1 MTSEIPARAAPRT
14 TIAVRGARVH
24 NLKNISL
31 EIPRDSLVVVT
42 GLSGSGKSSLAF
54 DTIYAEGQR
63 RYMESLSSY
72 AKRFVAQVA
81 KPDVDF
87 VFGLS
92 PVISIEQKTV
102 GANPRSTVGT
112 MTDIGSYLNL
122 LFATIAEPHCPR
134 TGEPVPGRSSSQ
146 ILEGIL
152 SLPEGTEIELR
163 APAFRVY
170 GEELDFVFTA
180 LRKKGC
186 RRLIVDGKQVDI
198 SEEVALDESRVRN
211 MDAVV
216 DRFVVSPK
224 HEKAIKAG
232 IASALLVGDGLM
244 QVQVTKGAGK
254 AETERFYGGLCSR
267 THHLIYGDI
276 GPSYFVFNLP
286 ESACVT
292 CGGLGVDKLTHPELL
307 VPDPQ
312 RSIRNGCF
320 VHEAFRYN
328 PDNWDGQMMYS
339 LGVAM
344 GFSLDTP
351 WEKLPE
357 AARNAILY
365 GTDQEKITIVL
376 PPEAKEKRDDR
387 EGKEVGFG
395 GIARRVERGYRWYRQ
410 RGEANSRMEE
420 WLDKVMVER
429 TCPDCNGSR
438 LRATRLTFTIAGKN
452 IYDVGQLN
460 FDELLAFLRA
470 VKPTGRSADAGRH
483 VLNEIRKRVELL
495 TGIGLDY
502 LNFNRRSGTLSG
514 GESQRIRL
522 STQIG
527 SGLMGMLYVL
537 DEPSIGLH
545 PKDNVKMIATLESL
559 RDIGNTV
566 IVVEHDEATIRAADH
581 IVEMGPGPGIHGGHV
596 VVQGKLRDVLASK
609 ESPTGQ
615 FLSGRRTIGRPSDRR
630 KGNGAV
636 LTIRGASENNL
647 KSVDVTFPLGML
659 VAVTGASG
667 SGKSTL
673 VNGILYKALWKKL
686 VDTRTL
692 PGKHHSVEGMDNV
705 HRVVNIDQTPIGRNS
720 RSNPATYIGFYDAI
734 RDLFAEAPL
743 SVERDYKA
751 GRFSFNVKGGR
762 CEECQGEGVI
772 TTQLYFMPDV
782 EVTCGACKGARFN
795 SETLEVTL
803 QGKTIDDILNMP
815 VEEGMT
821 FFASEPA
828 IGKKIEVLNDLGLG
842 YLTLGQSATTLSGGE
857 AQRVKIAA
865 ELSKLQ
871 RGKHTLY
878 ILDEPTTGL
887 HLADVERL
895 LDSLNR
901 LVDAGHTVLLIEHHL
916 DVIKTADHVIDLG
929 PAGGHAG
936 GEIVVTGS
944 PQDIATC
951 PRSHTGRFLKEVL
964 RKTPV
969 VERPVRRTEELQE
982 APRPVSRKKKVVPPR
997 KEPVKLVAPKP
1008 VANRLTATAPSFP
1021 PQRFKAVV
1029 TVSGTRTIITVPFD
1043 PNKVWGTR
1051 ARHYASGTIGGHHY
1065 RGLLEPAGIGF
1076 FLALGP
1082 AWRRDKQLDIRKE
1095 IEVVLYPDGLQIS
1108 DLPPDVIQ
1116 ALELE
1121 PDARSRFESLTTGNR
1136 KYIMRWIESA
1146 KRAETRAARIKQMV
1160 GFLKSPPKQRVEQM

>member
-1 MTSEIPARAAPRT
+1 MAPDTAARTAPRT

-24 NLKNISL
+24 NLKNVSL

-112 MTDIGSYLNL
+112 MTDIASYLNL

-134 TGEPVPGRSSSQ
+134 TGEPVPSRSSSQ

-152 SLPEGTEIELR
+152 SLPEGTEVELR
-163 APAFRVY
+163 APAFKVY
-170 GEELDFVFTA
+170 AEELDFVFTE

-186 RRLIVDGKQVDI
+186 RRVIVDGKTVDI
-198 SEEVALDESRVRN
+198 SENTSVDESRVRN

-216 DRFVVSPK
+216 DRFIVNRK

-244 QVQVTKGAGK
+244 QIQVVKGA
-254 AETERFYGGLCSR
+254 ARTEAERFYKTLCSK
-267 THHLIYGDI
+267 THHLIYVDI
-276 GPSYFVFNLP
+276 GPSFFVFNDP
-286 ESACVT
+286 ESACRT

-307 VPDPQ
+307 IPDPQ

-328 PDNWDGQMMYS
+328 PDTWDGQMMYS
-339 LGVAM
+339 LSVAM

-357 AARNAILY
+357 TVRNTILH
-365 GTDQEKITIVL
+365 GADQKKITIAI
-376 PPEAKEKRDDR
+376 PPDAKERRDDR
-387 EGKEVGFG
+387 DGTQVGFG
-395 GIARRVERGYRWYRQ
+395 GIARRIERSYRRYRQ
-410 RGEANSRMEE
+410 RGEANSHMED

-429 TCPDCNGSR
+429 VCPDCSGSR
-438 LRATRLTFTIAGKN
+438 LRATRLLFTIAGKSV
-452 IYDVGQLN
+452 YDVGQLN
-460 FDELLAFLRA
+460 FDELQSFLRS
-470 VKPTGRSADAGRH
+470 VKPTGRGADAGRH
-483 VLNEIRKRVELL
+483 VLNEVRGRVDLL
-495 TGIGLDY
+495 LGIGLDY

-581 IVEMGPGPGIHGGHV
+581 IIEMGPGPGIHGGKV
-596 VVQGKLRDVLASK
+596 VIQGKLREVLASK

-615 FLSGRRTIGRPSDRR
+615 FLSGRKAIGRYKDRR
-630 KGNGAV
+630 KGNGLA
-636 LTIRGASENNL
+636 LTVRGAGENNL
-647 KSVDVTFPLGML
+647 KSIDVKFPLGML
-659 VAVTGASG
+659 VAITGASG

-673 VNGILYKALWKKL
+673 VNDILYKALWKNL

-692 PGKHHSVEGMDNV
+692 PGKHDAVDGIEQV

-720 RSNPATYIGFYDAI
+720 RSNPATYIGFYDSI
-734 RDLFAEAPL
+734 RDLFTGASL
-743 SVERDYKA
+743 SLERDYKP

-795 SETLEVTL
+795 NETLEVTL
-803 QGKTIDDILNMP
+803 RGKTINDVLNMS

-857 AQRVKIAA
+857 AQRVKIAS

-871 RGKHTLY
+871 RGRHTVF

-895 LDSLNR
+895 LESLNR

-929 PAGGHAG
+929 PDGGHAG
-936 GEIVVTGS
+936 GEVVVTGT
-944 PQDIATC
+944 PEDVAAC
-951 PRSHTGRFLKEVL
+951 GRSHTGRFLKEVL
-964 RKTPV
+964 RKTPILGPRVIRV
-969 VERPVRRTEELQE
+969 VEEAEPHERSAPEKKPVVREKKERPKKST
-982 APRPVSRKKKVVPPR
+982 APQPPPPARSAPAVPPQ
-997 KEPVKLVAPKP
+997 
-1008 VANRLTATAPSFP
+1008 T
-1021 PQRFKAVV
+1021 FKATV
-1029 TVSGTRTIITVPFD
+1029 TSSGTRAILAVPFD
-1043 PNKVWGTR
+1043 PNKVWG
-1051 ARHYASGTIGGHHY
+1051 AKGRHEAAGTINGSHY
-1065 RGLLEPAGIGF
+1065 RGVLEPAASGF
-1076 FLALGP
+1076 FLSLGP
-1082 AWRRDKQLDIRKE
+1082 VWRRDNE
-1095 IEVVLYPDGLQIS
+1095 INVGATVDVVLRPFGVQVQ
-1108 DLPPDVIQ
+1108 DLAVDIGQ
-1116 ALELE
+1116 ALESE
-1121 PDARSRFESLTTGNR
+1121 PESKARFESLTGGHR
-1136 KYIMRWIESA
+1136 KYIVRWIESA
-1146 KRAETRAARIKQMV
+1146 KRAETREARIKRMIV
-1160 GFLKSPPKQRVEQM
+1160 GLKKQRSE